1 MNGGSVTPSNPLP
14 DGKYKFDS
22 GGEQHFALMTALNG
36 VIQVYAASE
45 AEGDNINVYNASG
58 VCVAQNMG
66 ATILTAIA
74 TVAAQYD
81 NFVRVE
87 RVTQSSGTVD
97 MSQYESLE

>member
-14 DGKYKFDS
+14 DGKYKYDA
-22 GGEQHFALMTALNG
+22 GGGQNFALMTALDG
-36 VIQVYAASE
+36 VIEVYAASE
-45 AEGDNINVYNASG
+45 AEGNNINVYNANG

-66 ATILTAIA
+66 ANVLTAIA

-97 MSQYESLE
+97 ISQYESLE